1 MTKLPQDKWQAD
13 VTGKEI
19 RKIRA
24 RREKRRSIWFG
35 LGTFGMVGWSV
46 VIPTLIGLFIGIWID
61 NTWPGR
67 YSWTLMLFMGGLA
80 FGLYNAW
87 RWIQFESGLI
97 DGKEEK
103 DEKKDG
109 Q

>member
-1 MTKLPQDKWQAD
+1 MTKLPQDKWQTD
-13 VTGKEI
+13 VTNKEV

-46 VIPTLIGLFIGIWID
+46 VIPTLVGLFLGIWID
-61 NTWPGR
+61 STWPGQ
-67 YSWTLMLFMGGLA
+67 YSWTLMLFMVGLA
-80 FGLYNAW
+80 LGLYNAW

-97 DGKEEK
+97 DGKKEK
-103 DEKKDG
+103 NDKDG
-109 Q
+109 

>member
-1 MTKLPQDKWQAD
+1 MTKLPQDKWQTD
-13 VTGKEI
+13 VTSKEV

-46 VIPTLIGLFIGIWID
+46 VIPTLVGLFLGIWID
-61 NTWPGR
+61 STWPGQ
-67 YSWTLMLFMGGLA
+67 YSWTLMLFMVGLA
-80 FGLYNAW
+80 LGLYNAW

-103 DEKKDG
+103 DDKKDG
-109 Q
+109 

>member
-1 MTKLPQDKWQAD
+1 MSKHPQEQWQKN
-13 VTGKEI
+13 VSGKEV

-61 NTWPGR
+61 NTWPGQ
-67 YSWTLMLFMGGLA
+67 YSWTLMLFLGGLTL
-80 FGLYNAW
+80 GLYNAW
-87 RWIQFESGLI
+87 RWVQFESGLI
-97 DGKEEK
+97 DSRKEEN
-103 DEKKDG
+103 DKDG
-109 Q
+109 